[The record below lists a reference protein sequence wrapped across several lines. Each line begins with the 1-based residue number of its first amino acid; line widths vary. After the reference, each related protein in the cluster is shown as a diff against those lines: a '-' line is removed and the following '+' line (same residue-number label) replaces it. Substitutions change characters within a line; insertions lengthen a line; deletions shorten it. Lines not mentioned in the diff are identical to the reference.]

1 MDQAFPHLPECW
13 QFTQHPVLSVF
24 LCGKEAWDMEN
35 INVQYALRLFSVQVL
50 VLQLP
55 SMTLG
60 KFLSLSEP

>member
-1 MDQAFPHLPECW
+1 
-13 QFTQHPVLSVF
+13 
-24 LCGKEAWDMEN
+24 MEN